1 MGEQNQSEPVWS
13 SVHPGC
19 YRIHGGYSAPGLA
32 PSPGHAISNV
42 RCWTQPPALGEAV
55 RPRDLQ
61 SALRAYTSNAGYL
74 RALLAGACRIDLDGK
89 PAGAVTPEDEAVA
102 KARLA
107 EFSIGTSPRAKMPP
121 AKGPEAPARASSA
134 GVGPQA
140 SAMRPA
146 EENQKPSAP
155 KRLSLADLREAGRR
169 RREAAA

>member
-1 MGEQNQSEPVWS
+1 MCVRFPRTFSRRGPQPLKVG
-13 SVHPGC
+13 VYGDV
-19 YRIHGGYSAPGLA
+19 LA
-32 PSPGHAISNV
+32 
-42 RCWTQPPALGEAV
+42 ALGDIV

-74 RALLAGACRIDLDGK
+74 RVLLAGACRVDLDGK
-89 PAGAVTPEDEAVA
+89 PAGTVTPEDETVA

-107 EFSIGTSPRAKMPP
+107 EPRAQ
-121 AKGPEAPARASSA
+121 AGPEAPA
-134 GVGPQA
+134 
-140 SAMRPA
+140 MRPG